1 LKKVL
6 SAIGIAALAATAF
19 VATPAQAATKLKIA
33 HIPKLG
39 TIGYFQAAHKG
50 VERACKEL
58 KATCAYKGPTEI
70 TAAAQVKEINA
81 AVQGGYNVLI
91 VAANDKDALV
101 PALKAAMKKKVTV
114 VTYDSDVAQAGR
126 SVFVNQASSEGI
138 GQALAKSAS
147 DLAGGKGDIA
157 ILSTTPDAT
166 NQNVWID
173 YMKKELAA
181 KYPDVKVVAT
191 AYGLDKPEES
201 TTETQGLIQKYPT
214 IKAIVA
220 PTSLKFIGMDLIS
233 AAQLVNKDVAD
244 FYLDFIIDEELKAS
258 CVIFAGHEPN
268 VRAIMQDKRHM
279 VGSDG
284 ILTGNRPHPR
294 GYGTFARYLGVY
306 AREEKVLTLHGAI
319 ARMTGRAAKRL
330 GLSDRG
336 FIKKGMKADLVL
348 FDAES
353 VIDRSTYEAPRV
365 VAAGI
370 EMVWIS
376 GIATL
381 KNGQRTQA
389 TPGVGLRR

>member
-1 LKKVL
+1 MKKVL

>member
-1 LKKVL
+1 MKKVL

-19 VATPAQAATKLKIA
+19 VAAPAQAATKLKIA

-58 KATCAYKGPTEI
+58 KASCSYKGPTEI

-81 AVQGGYNVLI
+81 AVQGGFNVLI

-101 PALKAAMKKKVTV
+101 PALKAAMKKRVTV

-147 DLAGGKGDIA
+147 DLAGGSGDIA

-181 KYPDVKVVAT
+181 KYPNVKVVAT

-220 PTSLKFIGMDLIS
+220 PTSVGIVAAAKYVSGS
-233 AAQLVNKDVAD
+233 AAKGKVAVTGLGLPNDMKTYIKDGSNAQASLWDVENFGYVAV
-244 FYLDFIIDEELKAS
+244 YVAK
-258 CVIFAGHEPN
+258 H
-268 VRAIMQDKRHM
+268 VRDGGAVAVGDK
-279 VGSDG
+279 VGSGPGD
-284 ILTGNRPHPR
+284 
-294 GYGTFARYLGVY
+294 
-306 AREEKVLTLHGAI
+306 
-319 ARMTGRAAKRL
+319 
-330 GLSDRG
+330 
-336 FIKKGMKADLVL
+336 KG
-348 FDAES
+348 DAERT
-353 VIDRSTYEAPRV
+353 VT
-365 VAAGI
+365 AGAVGNEI
-370 EMVWIS
+370 IL
-376 GIATL
+376 GPATVFT
-381 KNGQRTQA
+381 KDNVDQFDF
-389 TPGVGLRR
+389 